1 MFNVTLYYNEDDFGG
16 LAGTEM
22 TVFES
27 LATDTE
33 VLHDLYGSQ
42 MIHAPKGENT
52 AMECETCAT
61 TVLVVERGV
70 FGGPIITEFK
80 PFGVDDGDNGSGV
93 IQCSV
98 CMLKGAHYG
107 QSVIGQQE
115 GAEGRGAHRL
125 AV

>member
-1 MFNVTLYYNEDDFGG
+1 MFTVSVYFNEDDFGG
-16 LAGTEM
+16 VTGTEM

-42 MIHAPKGENT
+42 MIVAPKGENT

-61 TVLVVERGV
+61 TVLVVERGI

-80 PFGVDDGDNGSGV
+80 PFGVDDGDNGSGT
-93 IQCSV
+93 IQCAV

-107 QSVIGQQE
+107 QQVIARDE
-115 GAEGRGAHRL
+115 EGRGAHR
-125 AV
+125 AA